1 MVLINRKLQEE
12 IVNDLIDNFKSIT
25 GYHFTEI
32 IDFEGEHNFLPD
44 LILKTFKELDL
55 YCAKKY
61 QIDLQ
66 QNEELLKRLDDKILI
81 KAYNEKGNLINR
93 LA

>member
-1 MVLINRKLQEE
+1 MDKNLKEE
-12 IVNDLIDNFKSIT
+12 IVNDLLNNFKSIT
-25 GYHFTEI
+25 GYNFTEI
-32 IDFEGEHNFLPD
+32 IDFNGEHNFFPD

-66 QNEELLKRLDDKILI
+66 QEEELLQKLDDKILI
-81 KAYNEKGNLINR
+81 KAYNERGNLIDK